1 LLRVDV
7 EEVRE
12 RLSLEESAVP
22 VDGQQGRATRPV
34 NGLVSKASV
43 QYPVLCCWIWGTRE
57 AGLLLFGRRSNSS
70 RENGIGGR
78 GGGGGRR
85 GGIEPILLRAPPLL
99 RPSALLILF
108 TAFFFS
114 SAGAHQSGWDT
125 SGLQLRGWREV
136 AQNGSCSQVR
146 ECFFLEAN

>member
-43 QYPVLCCWIWGTRE
+43 QYPVPCCWIWGTRE

-78 GGGGGRR
+78 GGRR

-108 TAFFFS
+108 TAFFFP
-114 SAGAHQSGWDT
+114 A
-125 SGLQLRGWREV
+125 RGPTKVVGTPV
-136 AQNGSCSQVR
+136 ACSCVVGGKLHRTVR
-146 ECFFLEAN
+146 APK